1 MWQRMVIVGM
11 ALLLAAWTGHARPST
26 VSNQLLLGASPKLA
40 ACLVK
45 TPQLPVQLSSVIDD
59 PLCCGQQGDEAAR
72 VSCLRQSVSR
82 INGLLDFMASVYQ
95 AREVESLVE
104 VVYKTGQL
112 KKYKQLRN
120 NVDQKISE
128 NASDDSV
135 DANIQRVT
143 DMIKS
148 IPNLLRCLGYLDNSN
163 LG

>member
-1 MWQRMVIVGM
+1 MWQRVVVIGMV
-11 ALLLAAWTGHARPST
+11 LLLAAWTGHARPST

-40 ACLVK
+40 ACLMK
-45 TPQLPVQLSSVIDD
+45 TPQLPVQLSSVVDD
-59 PLCCGQQGDEAAR
+59 PLCCSQQSDDVSR
-72 VSCLRQSVSR
+72 VSCLHQSVSR

-104 VVYKTGQL
+104 VVYKSGQL
-112 KKYKQLRN
+112 KKYKQLRGK
-120 NVDQKISE
+120 VDQKMSE
-128 NASDDSV
+128 SAGDDTV

-148 IPNLLRCLGYLDNSN
+148 IPDLLRCLGYLDNSN

>member
-1 MWQRMVIVGM
+1 MVIVGL
-11 ALLLAAWTGHARPST
+11 ALLLLGRMGHAGPST

-40 ACLVK
+40 ACLMR
-45 TPQLPVQLSSVIDD
+45 TPQLPVQLSSVVDD
-59 PLCCGQQGDEAAR
+59 PLCCGQQGDESAR
-72 VSCLRQSVSR
+72 VSCLHQSVSR

-104 VVYKTGQL
+104 VVYKSGQL
-112 KKYKQLRN
+112 KKYKQMRSK
-120 NVDQKISE
+120 VDQQMSE

-135 DANIQRVT
+135 NANIQRVT
-143 DMIKS
+143 ELIKS